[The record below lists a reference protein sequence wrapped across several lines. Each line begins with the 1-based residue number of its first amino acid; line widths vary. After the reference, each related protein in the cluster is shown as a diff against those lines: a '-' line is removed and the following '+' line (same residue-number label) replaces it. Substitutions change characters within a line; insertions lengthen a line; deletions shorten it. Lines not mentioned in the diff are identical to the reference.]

1 MQSAY
6 HIAVPYS
13 QASGYEKW
21 SYLHKSFMG
30 QLHFASYDKGNGVLK
45 FKTEDEARTWWNE
58 NSSKVTNSNIQI
70 STSKIYIIKRIAAEK
85 NEKSRR
91 ICRIIK
97 EL

>member
-30 QLHFASYDKGNGVLK
+30 QLHFASYDKGNGVL
-45 FKTEDEARTWWNE
+45 
-58 NSSKVTNSNIQI
+58 
-70 STSKIYIIKRIAAEK
+70 
-85 NEKSRR
+85 
-91 ICRIIK
+91 
-97 EL
+97 